1 MTTAPS
7 EVAGST
13 GSPSVDAPHARRGLA
28 LALLAGAQLM
38 IVLDATIVNIALP
51 DMGKAL
57 DISETSLSWVMNAYM
72 LTFGGLLLLGGRLG
86 DLFGRRRLLALGLIV
101 FTVASL
107 LGGFATSEA
116 LLLAAR
122 ALQGVGGAMV
132 APAVLSLV
140 TTTFEEG
147 PERNKA
153 FGVYAAVSGMG
164 SAVGLLM
171 GGLLVEYLS
180 WRWVMFVNVPIGIAL
195 VAALPLAI
203 PDDAQTGEKAIW
215 RGRLDIPGALT
226 STLGV
231 TALVYGVIRA
241 ADKSWTD
248 GLTVGS
254 LIVSAV
260 LLAAFIAIE
269 LRVERPLMPMRLFRN
284 RNRSASYVVMAL
296 AAGGMMGAFF
306 FITLYMQ
313 IVAGYSPIKA
323 GLAYLPLC
331 AGVMVSAQFTSVMLP
346 KIGPRVLL
354 TVGPILAGLG
364 LFYLSLLEVD
374 SNYVVGL
381 LPAMVVFG
389 LGMGLIFV
397 AIMATAVA
405 GIAPEDAGIGSAM
418 LNVTQQVG
426 GAVAIAVLTTIY
438 TNARDDEFKHQFGK
452 LGEKALNNEA
462 VRNLALTE
470 GYTAGFLTASIL
482 LGIAAVVAVAV
493 LRVGKSD
500 LPTEAPAGLH

>member
-13 GSPSVDAPHARRGLA
+13 GSPTADAPHARRGLA

-51 DMGKAL
+51 DMGTAL
-57 DISETSLSWVMNAYM
+57 HISETSLSWVMNAYM
-72 LTFGGLLLLGGRLG
+72 LTFGGLLLLGGRFG

-107 LGGFATSEA
+107 LGGFATNEG

-164 SAVGLLM
+164 SAIGLLM
-171 GGLLVEYLS
+171 GGVLVEYLS

-203 PDDAQTGEKAIW
+203 PDDAKIGEKAMW

-241 ADKSWTD
+241 ADKSWSD
-248 GLTVGS
+248 GLTIGS
-254 LIVSAV
+254 LFLSVV
-260 LLAAFIAIE
+260 LIAAFIAIE
-269 LRVERPLMPMRLFRN
+269 LKVERPLMPMRLFRN

-331 AGVMVSAQFTSVMLP
+331 AGVMISAQFTSVMLP
-346 KIGPRVLL
+346 KIGPRILL
-354 TVGPILAGLG
+354 TVGPVLAAAG

-374 SNYVVGL
+374 SGYVVGL
-381 LPAMVVFG
+381 LPAMLVFG

-426 GAVAIAVLTTIY
+426 GAIAIAVLTTIY
-438 TNARDDEFKHQFGK
+438 SNAYDSEMEHQIAAFGQKANFK
-452 LGEKALNNEA
+452 
-462 VRNLALTE
+462 VALTE
-470 GYTAGFLTASIL
+470 GYTTAFLVASIL
-482 LGIAAVVAVAV
+482 LAVAAIIAVSV
-493 LRVGKSD
+493 LRVSKSD
-500 LPTEAPAGLH
+500 LPAESTGALH

>member
-13 GSPSVDAPHARRGLA
+13 GSPAADAPHVRRGLA

-51 DMGKAL
+51 DMGNAL
-57 DISETSLSWVMNAYM
+57 HISETSISWVLNAYM
-72 LTFGGLLLLGGRLG
+72 LTFGGLLLLGGRFG

-107 LGGFATSEA
+107 LGGFATNEG

-164 SAVGLLM
+164 SAVGLLA
-171 GGLLVEYLS
+171 GGLLTEYLS

-203 PDDAQTGEKAIW
+203 PDDAKTGEKAVW

-241 ADKSWTD
+241 AEKGWGD
-248 GLTVGS
+248 GLTIGS
-254 LIVSAV
+254 LIASAV
-260 LLAAFIAIE
+260 LIAGFVAIE
-269 LRVERPLMPMRLFRN
+269 LRVDQPLMPMRLFRN

-296 AAGGMMGAFF
+296 AAGGMMGAFL

-313 IVAGYSPIKA
+313 IVAGYSPVKA

-331 AGVMVSAQFTSVMLP
+331 AGVMISAQFTSVMLP
-346 KIGPRVLL
+346 KIGPRILL
-354 TVGPILAGLG
+354 TVGPVLAAVG
-364 LFYLSLLEVD
+364 LFYLSLLEAD
-374 SNYVVGL
+374 SGYVSGL
-381 LPAMVVFG
+381 LPAMLVFG

-397 AIMATAVA
+397 AIMSTAVA

-418 LNVTQQVG
+418 LNVTQQIG

-438 TNARDDEFKHQFGK
+438 SNAFDTELKHQVTKF
-452 LGEKALNNEA
+452 GEKANVN
-462 VRNLALTE
+462 VALTE
-470 GYTAGFLTASIL
+470 GYTTAFLVASIL
-482 LGIAAVVAVAV
+482 LAVGAIVAVAI
-493 LRVGKSD
+493 LRVSKSD
-500 LPTEAPAGLH
+500 LPAESTGALH

>member
-13 GSPSVDAPHARRGLA
+13 GSQTAEAPHARRGLA

-57 DISETSLSWVMNAYM
+57 DISETSLSWVMNAYL

-86 DLFGRRRLLALGLIV
+86 DLFGRRRMLALGLIV

-107 LGGFATSEA
+107 LGGFAGNEA

-122 ALQGVGGAMV
+122 ALQGVGGALV

-164 SAVGLLM
+164 SAVGLLL

-203 PDDAQTGEKAIW
+203 PDDAKTGEKAIW

-241 ADKSWTD
+241 ADQGWSD
-248 GLTVGS
+248 ALTIGS
-254 LIVSAV
+254 LILSAV
-260 LLAAFIAIE
+260 LIAAFIVIE
-269 LRVERPLMPMRLFRN
+269 LRVEQPLMPMRMFRN
-284 RNRSASYVVMAL
+284 RNRSGSYVVMAL
-296 AAGGMMGAFF
+296 AAGGMLGSFF

-331 AGVMVSAQFTSVMLP
+331 AGVMISAQFTSVMLP
-346 KIGPRVLL
+346 RIGPRVLL
-354 TVGPILAGLG
+354 TVGPILAGAG
-364 LFYLSLLEVD
+364 LFYFSLLEVD
-374 SNYVVGL
+374 SSYVTGL

-397 AIMATAVA
+397 AIMSTAVA

-438 TNARDDEFKHQFGK
+438 SNRKSSTMDDQIAK
-452 LGEKALNNEA
+452 LGEKAKFDPHSIK
-462 VRNLALTE
+462 LALTD
-470 GYTAGFLTASIL
+470 GYTAGFLAAAIL
-482 LGIAAVVAVAV
+482 LAVAAVIAVAV
-493 LRVGKSD
+493 LRVDKSD
-500 LPTEAPAGLH
+500 LPADAPAGLH

>member
-1 MTTAPS
+1 MTTAPP

-13 GSPSVDAPHARRGLA
+13 GSPSAEAPHARRGLA

-107 LGGFATSEA
+107 LGGFAGNEA
-116 LLLAAR
+116 MLLASR

-203 PDDAQTGEKAIW
+203 PDDAKTGEKAIW

-241 ADKSWTD
+241 ADKSWGD
-248 GLTVGS
+248 GLTIGS
-254 LIVSAV
+254 LTLSAV
-260 LLAAFIAIE
+260 LIAAFIVIE
-269 LRVERPLMPMRLFRN
+269 LKVERPLMPMRLFRN

-296 AAGGMMGAFF
+296 AAGGMMGSFF

-313 IVAGYSPIKA
+313 LVAGYSPIKS

-354 TVGPILAGLG
+354 TVGPVLAAVG
-364 LFYLSLLEVD
+364 LFYYAMLDVD
-374 SNYVVGL
+374 SSYVTGL
-381 LPAMVVFG
+381 LPAMIIFG

-438 TNARDDEFKHQFGK
+438 SSAKDDKLRDEVAK
-452 LGEKALNNEA
+452 LGGKAPDLHA
-462 VRNLALTE
+462 IKVALTE
-470 GYTAGFLTASIL
+470 GYTAGFTTAGIL
-482 LGIAAVVAVAV
+482 LAVAAVIAVAV
-493 LRVGKSD
+493 LRVDKSE
-500 LPTEAPAGLH
+500 LPAETTGGLH

>member
-13 GSPSVDAPHARRGLA
+13 GSHVDGAPPVRRGMA

-51 DMGKAL
+51 DMGTAL

-107 LGGFATSEA
+107 LGGFATNEA

-140 TTTFEEG
+140 TTTFAEG

-164 SAVGLLM
+164 SAVGLLL
-171 GGLLVEYLS
+171 GGVLTEYLS

-203 PDDAQTGEKAIW
+203 PDDIKVGTKAVW
-215 RGRLDIPGALT
+215 RGRLDIPGAVT

-241 ADKSWTD
+241 AEQGWGD
-248 GLTVGS
+248 GLTVLS
-254 LIVSAV
+254 LVLSVILIAGFV
-260 LLAAFIAIE
+260 LLE
-269 LRVERPLMPMRLFRN
+269 LRVDRPLMPMRLFRN
-284 RNRSASYVVMAL
+284 RNRSGSYVVMAL

-313 IVAGYSPIKA
+313 IVAGYSPIEA

-331 AGVMVSAQFTSVMLP
+331 AGVMISAQFTSVMLP
-346 KIGPRVLL
+346 KIGPRILL
-354 TVGPILAGLG
+354 TVGPVLAGVG
-364 LFYLSLLEVD
+364 LLYLSFLEVD
-374 SNYVVGL
+374 SGYVSGL
-381 LPAMVVFG
+381 LPAMLVFG

-418 LNVTQQVG
+418 LNVTQQIG
-426 GAVAIAVLTTIY
+426 GAIAVAVLTTVY
-438 TNARDDEFKHQFGK
+438 SNAKDTEFEHQMSKAVIDPLAGK
-452 LGEKALNNEA
+452 I
-462 VRNLALTE
+462 ALTE
-470 GYTAGFLTASIL
+470 GYTMAFLVASIL
-482 LGIAAVVAVAV
+482 LAVGAVIAVAV
-493 LRVGKSD
+493 IRVSKSD
-500 LPTEAPAGLH
+500 LPTEGSGGALH